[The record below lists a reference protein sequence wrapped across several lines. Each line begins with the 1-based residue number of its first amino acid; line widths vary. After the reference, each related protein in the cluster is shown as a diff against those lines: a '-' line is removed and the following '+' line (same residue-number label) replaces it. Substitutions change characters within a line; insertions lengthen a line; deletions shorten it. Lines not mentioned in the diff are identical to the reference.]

1 MTVKYYTCDSLFKS
15 FSVVRNNGW
24 EYRVV
29 FAHNNT
35 HRKGEFITEDA
46 ELQALIEKRPEF
58 KKGSIRLV
66 NTVVTEEEIKV
77 EHVDVIPKVEPVIP
91 ATLEPVEEVTTW
103 NEAKDYLKSKG
114 VHHMKLKTPEAIT
127 AEAKKLNITFSN
139 IEG

>member
-66 NTVVTEEEIKV
+66 NTVVTEDEIKV
-77 EHVDVIPKVEPVIP
+77 EHVDVIPKAEVAAP
-91 ATLEPVEEVTTW
+91 AKLSTVEEVTTW
-103 NEAKDYLKSKG
+103 NEAKDYLKAKG
-114 VHHMKLKTPEAIT
+114 VHHLKLKTPQAIT
-127 AEAKKLNITFSN
+127 AEAEKLNIIFTN